1 MKNVVM
7 LGGKRRS
14 GKDFS
19 GEMLINLF
27 GFNRVSFG
35 EELKNHNYHLLG
47 IDFSVGESMKNNDES
62 IKMSFT
68 EFSNALDNMIKEI
81 ISIPKIWESS

>member
-1 MKNVVM
+1 MVCVIGLKRRNMKNIVM

-19 GEMLINLF
+19 GEMLVNRF

-35 EELKNHNYHLLG
+35 FRAGNKRG
-47 IDFSVGESMKNNDES
+47 TKDFSSRGM
-62 IKMSFT
+62 
-68 EFSNALDNMIKEI
+68 
-81 ISIPKIWESS
+81 